1 MTDWAKGKHDDIK
14 VLSIAMA
21 IAVPPAIDGRFP
33 AREMPVKVSPGP
45 RPFPNDYAED
55 NAMLG
60 RLVAIAGLAAGGY
73 MLKKKM
79 DQASSSKGG
88 SSVEDTIEVDVPVR
102 TAYNQFTQFEDFPE
116 FMESVIQIRQ
126 LDDTHL
132 EWRARVAGKEECWQS
147 EITFQIPDKRIA
159 WRSTSGPANS
169 GDVSFEPVS
178 ENRTRVNLRM
188 SYRPP
193 GLLEQV
199 GDALGAVELE
209 LSRNLQNFKRFI
221 ESRQVETG
229 SWRGVVSGD
238 VSMAKPNTGA
248 QTADSETSTVYS
260 NH

>member
-1 MTDWAKGKHDDIK
+1 
-14 VLSIAMA
+14 
-21 IAVPPAIDGRFP
+21 
-33 AREMPVKVSPGP
+33 
-45 RPFPNDYAED
+45 
-55 NAMLG
+55 MLG

-73 MLKKKM
+73 MLKKRM
-79 DQASSSKGG
+79 DQSSKGD
-88 SSVEDTIEVDVPVR
+88 SFVEDTIEVDVPVQ

-116 FMESVIQIRQ
+116 FMDSVIQIRQ

-147 EITFQIPDKRIA
+147 EITHQMPDKRIA
-159 WRSTSGPANS
+159 WRSTSGPPNWGEA
-169 GDVSFEPVS
+169 SFEPLS
-178 ENRTRVNLRM
+178 DRRTRVNLRM

-193 GLLEQV
+193 GLLEKV
-199 GDALGAVELE
+199 GDALGAVEME

-238 VSMAKPNTGA
+238 VSMAKSGSGAPSQAGA
-248 QTADSETSTVYS
+248 QSSQSETNAVSS